1 MFFFFLFLPWTLFPF
16 ARRLPLEDCL
26 YPGDIP
32 FDLGNSHRVFKLPRG
47 MLETEVEEFLVEILL
62 FMNQFPFAQE
72 AEILCLHKW
81 LPLMM
86 NLVEMGN
93 LCEARRKASLALS
106 SGTPSIS

>member
-1 MFFFFLFLPWTLFPF
+1 
-16 ARRLPLEDCL
+16 
-26 YPGDIP
+26 
-32 FDLGNSHRVFKLPRG
+32 
-47 MLETEVEEFLVEILL
+47 MLETEVEEFLMELLL
-62 FMNQFPFAQE
+62 FMNQFTFAQE
-72 AEILCLHKW
+72 TEIFCLHRG